1 MLGHLD
7 VLAAVVAKASN
18 DETPIRRASKA
29 VAIALPIVAVS
40 LTPVKDPGPI
50 GIIKPLI
57 SFFLFHWNLV
67 NRLTEG
73 KLHRVDA

>member
-29 VAIALPIVAVS
+29 VAIARPIVAVS

-57 SFFLFHWNLV
+57 SFLFIPV
-67 NRLTEG
+67 ESIKSSKRG
-73 KLHRVDA
+73 KTTSS